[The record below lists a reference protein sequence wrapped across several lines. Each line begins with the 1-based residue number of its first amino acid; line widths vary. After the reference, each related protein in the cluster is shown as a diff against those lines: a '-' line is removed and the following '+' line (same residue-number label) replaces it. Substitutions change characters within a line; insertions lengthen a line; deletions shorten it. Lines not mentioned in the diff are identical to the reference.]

1 MIDKLVDKICSY
13 IVKMIRKKMPE
24 IDDEKAEVILYGIQ
38 LIIGEIPKL
47 FIIFGISILL
57 GIGWYMLFA
66 YIAIIPYRAA
76 SGGFHLKSHLG
87 CIIGTSLFYYGNI
100 FLSKSI
106 VIGDIERYI
115 LVAVALIFGII
126 MVSLYA
132 PADTENVPI
141 ISKKERK
148 NKKIMSYIT
157 LVLTLAVSLIIQD
170 NTISNILIIGVI
182 IQTIT
187 ITRVAYKLTNN
198 KYGYEEYLKE
208 AQQVQQTN

>member
-1 MIDKLVDKICSY
+1 
-13 IVKMIRKKMPE
+13 
-24 IDDEKAEVILYGIQ
+24 
-38 LIIGEIPKL
+38 
-47 FIIFGISILL
+47 
-57 GIGWYMLFA
+57 
-66 YIAIIPYRAA
+66 
-76 SGGFHLKSHLG
+76 
-87 CIIGTSLFYYGNI
+87 
-100 FLSKSI
+100 
-106 VIGDIERYI
+106 
-115 LVAVALIFGII
+115 
-126 MVSLYA
+126 MVGLYA

-157 LVLTLAVSLIIQD
+157 LVLTLAVSLIIKD

-208 AQQVQQTN
+208 AQQVEQTN

>member
-1 MIDKLVDKICSY
+1 M
-13 IVKMIRKKMPE
+13 
-24 IDDEKAEVILYGIQ
+24 
-38 LIIGEIPKL
+38 
-47 FIIFGISILL
+47 
-57 GIGWYMLFA
+57 
-66 YIAIIPYRAA
+66 
-76 SGGFHLKSHLG
+76 KSHLG

-157 LVLTLAVSLIIQD
+157 LVLTLAVSLIIKD